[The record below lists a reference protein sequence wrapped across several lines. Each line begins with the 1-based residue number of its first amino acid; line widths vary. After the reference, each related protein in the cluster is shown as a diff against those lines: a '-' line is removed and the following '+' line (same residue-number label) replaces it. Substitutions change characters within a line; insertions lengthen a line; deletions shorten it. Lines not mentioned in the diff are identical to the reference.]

1 MKARPRID
9 LDGVP
14 LAGEGTDGDV
24 LAIMRYRTTD
34 GLELLMPESGDF
46 LVPWDAIQSA
56 NVDLAAGMLRV
67 TFHPEWAATENW
79 LRGSHVLIGNW
90 TDRMLR
96 APMGR

>member
-14 LAGEGTDGDV
+14 LSGEGTDGDV
-24 LAIMRYRTTD
+24 LAVMRYRTTD

-46 LVPWDAIQSA
+46 LVPWDAIESA
-56 NVDLAAGMLRV
+56 EVDLSAGVLRV
-67 TFHPEWAATENW
+67 TFHSAWAAQENW
-79 LRGSHVLIGNW
+79 LRGSRVLVGDW